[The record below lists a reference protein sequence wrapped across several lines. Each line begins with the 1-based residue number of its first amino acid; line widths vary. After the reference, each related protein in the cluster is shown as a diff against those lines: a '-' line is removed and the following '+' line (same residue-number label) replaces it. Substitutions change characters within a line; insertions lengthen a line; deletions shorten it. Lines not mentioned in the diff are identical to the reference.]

1 MTKTGDTERRLIA
14 IFAADVER
22 GEIIT
27 DTSFETRIRG
37 VVDQLLTLIADD
49 DRRAL
54 NRKPAFAISSNGT
67 AVLA

>member
-1 MTKTGDTERRLIA
+1 LTKTGDTERRLIA
-14 IFAADVER
+14 IFVADVER

-54 NRKPAFAISSNGT
+54 N
-67 AVLA
+67 